1 MKLSSRS
8 HPPLA
13 PTRARVRT
21 NVVKQQAKWTIE
33 EDKHLLM
40 LVDSSRELNWHFISS
55 HFPEK
60 TIHQV
65 IDRWEKVVNP
75 SLVKGSWTREEDD
88 KIIQWVRTHGAT
100 SWTKLAEQM
109 PGRIGKQCRER
120 WHNGLNPDV
129 VKTAWQP
136 QEDQLIEKLQ
146 KEWGNKWARIA
157 EMLPGRTD
165 NAVKNRWNSTLKRKS
180 LMLQQ
185 QQPQNSTPNT
195 TNENSTSSASS
206 STSSSPSPVSPI
218 SPPQAINS
226 NRPQPIFVQLDS
238 STPVSTPVPTPLST
252 PTSIPPI
259 STFELF
265 STSIGVSNSA
275 PSLSTNSIITAA
287 ASIPMPALSSTQSLS
302 IGLPASLF
310 ASISKDSNFE
320 ESENDSAKLA
330 PLILSPLPHESIE
343 ILDPEPWKEEHQ
355 ISLFEIDTPK
365 EHEIDRQVLEL
376 PFLEEDRINL
386 TI

>member
-21 NVVKQQAKWTIE
+21 NAVKQQAKWTIE
-33 EDKHLLM
+33 EDKNLLM
-40 LVDSSRELNWHFISS
+40 LVDGSRELNWHYISS

-185 QQPQNSTPNT
+185 QQPTSSTSNVSSDSP
-195 TNENSTSSASS
+195 STSSSS
-206 STSSSPSPVSPI
+206 LSSSPSPVSPI
-218 SPPQAINS
+218 SLPLPKTS
-226 NRPQPIFVQLDS
+226 SRPQPIFVQLDA
-238 STPVSTPVPTPLST
+238 STPMSTPAPTPT
-252 PTSIPPI
+252 PTPTNIPPI
-259 STFELF
+259 STFDFFNPSLG
-265 STSIGVSNSA
+265 SSNSA
-275 PSLSTNSIITAA
+275 PNLTTNTIITAA
-287 ASIPMPALSSTQSLS
+287 SSIPMPALSSTQSLS

-310 ASISKDSNFE
+310 SSIAKDSTNPE

-330 PLILSPLPHESIE
+330 PLILSPLPEGSIE

-355 ISLFEIDTPK
+355 IHLLEIDSPK
-365 EHEIDRQVLEL
+365 ELENDHQALEL
-376 PFLEEDRINL
+376 PFFDEDRINL

>member
-40 LVDSSRELNWHFISS
+40 LVDSSSRDLNWHYISS

-180 LMLQQ
+180 MMLQQ
-185 QQPQNSTPNT
+185 QQP
-195 TNENSTSSASS
+195 SSPKSNSS
-206 STSSSPSPVSPI
+206 SESSSSSISSSLSPVSPI
-218 SPPQAINS
+218 SLSPPQKS
-226 NRPQPIFVQLDS
+226 NRPQPIFVQLDA
-238 STPVSTPVPTPLST
+238 STPMSTPAPTPT
-252 PTSIPPI
+252 PMPPI
-259 STFELF
+259 STFDIF
-265 STSIGVSNSA
+265 STSVGSSNSS
-275 PSLSTNSIITAA
+275 PNITTNNIITAA
-287 ASIPMPALSSTQSLS
+287 SSIPMPALSSTQSLS
-302 IGLPASLF
+302 IGLTASLF
-310 ASISKDSNFE
+310 SSIAKNSSNVE

-330 PLILSPLPHESIE
+330 PLILSPLPEGSIE
-343 ILDPEPWKEEHQ
+343 ILDPEPWKEENQ
-355 ISLFEIDTPK
+355 IGLLEIDSPK
-365 EHEIDRQVLEL
+365 ELEIDNQVLEL